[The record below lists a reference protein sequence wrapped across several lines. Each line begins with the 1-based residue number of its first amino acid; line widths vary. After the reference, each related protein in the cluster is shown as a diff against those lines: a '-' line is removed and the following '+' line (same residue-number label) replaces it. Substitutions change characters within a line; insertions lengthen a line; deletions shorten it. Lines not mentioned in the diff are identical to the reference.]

1 VNSERVPGLPVYRFR
16 FTVHALAVYRL
27 RFTLYL
33 HAVHDTAAAPNVL
46 AVRFSSIGDVLLTT
60 PLLRAI
66 RHRHPGARITVL
78 TKQAYTPLLSH
89 NPNVERVIGMSPDR
103 SLTSVAAELR
113 AGRYTHR
120 LDLHDSLRTRM
131 LRTLVP
137 GRWRTYPKHR
147 AARAILIYAKRNRYR
162 DRRPVAERYFSSA
175 RDLDVAPD
183 GRPPEFFLSAEAE
196 REASDWLAARSLAQG
211 RPMIAV
217 APGAAHATKRW
228 PLEHWQALIRRFIA
242 RGFDVS
248 IVGGADDVPL
258 GAELS
263 QTPEGRVA
271 SAAGALGLQ
280 GTGALLRR
288 SAALVSGDTGVMHM
302 ATAVGTPVVALFGP
316 TVEAF
321 GFFPYTNRASVLEL
335 ALTCRPCSSKGGPRC
350 PLGHHRCMIDIV
362 PESVYGT
369 VRQIVT

>member
-1 VNSERVPGLPVYRFR
+1 VLDHPTP
-16 FTVHALAVYRL
+16 
-27 RFTLYL
+27 
-33 HAVHDTAAAPNVL
+33 PNVL

-66 RHRHPGARITVL
+66 RHRHPAARITVL
-78 TKQAYTPLLSH
+78 TKQAYAPLLSH
-89 NPNVERVIGMSPDR
+89 NPHIERVIGIAPGR

-113 AGRYTHR
+113 AGQHTHR

-131 LRTLVP
+131 LRALVP

-147 AARAILIYAKRNRYR
+147 LVRSLLIYTKHNRYR
-162 DRRPVAERYFSSA
+162 DRRPVAERYFSAA
-175 RDLDVAPD
+175 RGLDVAPD
-183 GRPPEFFLSAEAE
+183 GKPPDFVLGVEAE
-196 REASDWLAARSLAQG
+196 REAGNWLTSVSGGRGRSI
-211 RPMIAV
+211 IAV

-228 PLEHWQALIRRFIA
+228 PLEHWQALIRRLVA
-242 RGFDVS
+242 EGFDVA
-248 IVGGADDVPL
+248 IVGGPDDAPI
-258 GAELS
+258 GEELS
-263 QTPEGRVA
+263 RGSDGRVA
-271 SAAGALGLQ
+271 SAVGAFGLQ

-335 ALTCRPCSSKGGPRC
+335 PLSCRPCSSKGSARC
-350 PLGHHRCMIDIV
+350 PLGHHRCMIDV
-362 PESVYGT
+362 APEMVYRT
-369 VRQIVT
+369 VCRLVT